1 MASIVAEDDGV
12 RHPMLIKLRGHLYE
26 VTRCLS
32 TRDTSILLRSKEA
45 MQSMAKLMEECLDVI
60 GGEERRSITN
70 GGWEVTDVID
80 DRLTTKKE
88 ALLDEVFHP
97 CSTIFS
103 RTAEVICVEECK

>member
-1 MASIVAEDDGV
+1 MQGV
-12 RHPMLIKLRGHLYE
+12 
-26 VTRCLS
+26 T
-32 TRDTSILLRSKEA
+32 
-45 MQSMAKLMEECLDVI
+45 KLMEERLDVI

-70 GGWEVTDVID
+70 GGWEVADVID